1 MENAL
6 KTRRH
11 LPQLSRI
18 LNWTALISLLLT
30 ATLWPGAVSAQLFE
44 LRNERG
50 PVGFLFGSVH
60 GNVAGVKTEISDLIS
75 SIQRSTIVA
84 LETAEGFSIEQRKK
98 YLGLANGATI
108 YDILPA
114 RLTSCVREGHEQM
127 LQASKHDVALELLVN
142 LNPTLFAFS
151 YLGFT
156 LDEVAPHPQG
166 TGYDRLIADE
176 ALKSKKIVASLESA
190 TDKADLIRRVDPA
203 DTITMLERICKL
215 RASPTEY
222 IELTMLYREMITAY
236 GASHSERLT
245 EVHRK
250 IYRLLGASD
259 AFVRLFWTDRNARM
273 SDKIAGMVSHG
284 RIPFVAVGA
293 SHIGGPDGII
303 ALLAAQGIAA
313 TEPDHER

>member
-1 MENAL
+1 MANEP
-6 KTRRH
+6 KSH
-11 LPQLSRI
+11 LHPPQLSRL
-18 LNWTALISLLLT
+18 LNWTALIPLLLT
-30 ATLWPGAVSAQLFE
+30 ATFWPGTSSAQLLE

-50 PVGFLFGSVH
+50 SVGFLFGSVH
-60 GNVAGVKTEISDLIS
+60 GNVAGVKTEIGDLIS
-75 SIQRSTIVA
+75 SIRRSTVVV
-84 LETAEGFSIEQRKK
+84 LETAEGFSIDLRKQR
-98 YLGLANGATI
+98 LGLANGATI

-114 RLTSCVREGHEQM
+114 CLTSCVREGHEQM
-127 LQASKHDVALELLVN
+127 LRASKNDVAVELLVN

-156 LDEVAPHPQG
+156 LDEVAPHQQG
-166 TGYDRLIADE
+166 TGYDRLIANE

-190 TDKADLIRRVDPA
+190 MDKADLIGRVDPA
-203 DTITMLERICKL
+203 DTIVMLERICKL
-215 RASPTEY
+215 RASPSEHM
-222 IELTMLYREMITAY
+222 ELTVLYREMITAY
-236 GASHSERLT
+236 GAGDSDRLT

-250 IYRLLGASD
+250 IYRLVGASD

-273 SDKIAGMVSHG
+273 SEKIAGMVSHG

-313 TEPDHER
+313 TKVDHE